1 MVPPA
6 VPSTADDS
14 SPDAGTGRGSKS
26 ARTRR
31 RVVDAA
37 AHVLVRRGYA
47 GTRLSDVAEVAQVQ
61 APAIYY
67 YFTSRDELIEEAV
80 AVGLARARA
89 LVEEAL
95 AQASPDLTAIERLR
109 VAVAAHLSTLLT
121 HSDHAAAAI
130 RTVPQLPESMRARH
144 RQAERDYI
152 DIWRGL
158 VADARAAG
166 EIDRDLDPGVALMV
180 VLGAL
185 NWTAEWWDPDRGS
198 LEGIIA
204 AAQRLVVDGLATD
217 RR

>member
-1 MVPPA
+1 
-6 VPSTADDS
+6 
-14 SPDAGTGRGSKS
+14 
-26 ARTRR
+26 
-31 RVVDAA
+31 
-37 AHVLVRRGYA
+37 
-47 GTRLSDVAEVAQVQ
+47 
-61 APAIYY
+61 
-67 YFTSRDELIEEAV
+67 
-80 AVGLARARA
+80 
-89 LVEEAL
+89 
-95 AQASPDLTAIERLR
+95 
-109 VAVAAHLSTLLT
+109 
-121 HSDHAAAAI
+121 
-130 RTVPQLPESMRARH
+130 MRARH

-185 NWTAEWWDPDRGS
+185 HWTAEWWDPDRSS